1 MNVNYEGKWRLW
13 PHDNTRSFG
22 ILDAERLPSTAYDVG
37 IECSEKTDDS
47 RRVVCTELPGI
58 RFADYEPVYL
68 GIQEGAEVIEAVPGD
83 RKRVVFKPV
92 FRIGKQ
98 ANGSP
103 NFLGPFA
110 QGTPRQRFFYLS
122 WGVMHEDQRFEM
134 FRRAKI
140 HLSHLRW
147 DQIQKAISRGTALT
161 VTLKLTGTKGDPVC
175 ASVKGDHIEWSV

>member
-1 MNVNYEGKWRLW
+1 MLSKKADEL
-13 PHDNTRSFG
+13 T
-22 ILDAERLPSTAYDVG
+22 
-37 IECSEKTDDS
+37 IE
-47 RRVVCTELPGI
+47 VVCIELPGI

-68 GIQEGAEVIEAVPGD
+68 GIQEGVEVIEAVPGD
-83 RKRVVFKPV
+83 TKRAVFNPV

-98 ANGSP
+98 VDGSP

-110 QGTPRQRFFYLS
+110 QGPAQHRFFYLS
-122 WGVMHEDQRFEM
+122 WGVMREDLRFEM

-147 DQIQKAISRGTALT
+147 EHIQKATSQGTPLE

-175 ASVKGDHIEWSV
+175 GSLRGASIEWKL